1 MALQCF
7 ALELDVTTTDVADT
21 SFDTS
26 RSEKKLGMYLK
37 LKMLIQ
43 KLFKPNIQK
52 LSMGFVFLQLLR
64 CYTRLFT

>member
-26 RSEKKLGMYLK
+26 RSEKKVRYVLKIKDAKHTMYIEI
-37 LKMLIQ
+37 LIAKTQ
-43 KLFKPNIQK
+43 AISNSCKNH
-52 LSMGFVFLQLLR
+52 SYAGN
-64 CYTRLFT
+64 

>member
-26 RSEKKLGMYLK
+26 RSEKKVRYVLK
-37 LKMLIQ
+37 IKDANSEI
-43 KLFKPNIQK
+43 I
-52 LSMGFVFLQLLR
+52 
-64 CYTRLFT
+64 